1 MNNINLNPFLRKLD
15 FYLLKRF
22 SKNFFMFFLILISII
37 FLIEFV
43 ELLRRTSEN
52 ANIQSVHQVLYLS
65 ALKLSGSVIHVLPF
79 VIFVTTMYTAW
90 RFNRN
95 REMVIIQN
103 IGINSFKILY
113 PFVFFSLLLGVF
125 YIFILNPFLSYGVNS
140 YEKIEQK
147 VFRGKL
153 SESFINKSGV
163 WLRQGSKE
171 NKIVIRASSF
181 SPDQSLFE
189 NITFY
194 IFTKKNN
201 FVERIDSKKAELKEN
216 YWHMNDVIINR
227 PNKKVVNIDE
237 YTLSTNLSIDKIE
250 SSFLDPESISILK
263 LPNFIE
269 LLEQS
274 GFSSTKHS
282 IYKYKTYCLPFFFV
296 GLILLAGAF
305 TAKFTKNK
313 KESVLL
319 LLFCAVFGFLI
330 YVVSEYIY
338 SLGIADKL
346 PTILASVSPS
356 IITIVIGIYFIIYFE
371 NVN

>member
-1 MNNINLNPFLRKLD
+1 
-15 FYLLKRF
+15 
-22 SKNFFMFFLILISII
+22 
-37 FLIEFV
+37 
-43 ELLRRTSEN
+43 
-52 ANIQSVHQVLYLS
+52 
-65 ALKLSGSVIHVLPF
+65 
-79 VIFVTTMYTAW
+79 
-90 RFNRN
+90 
-95 REMVIIQN
+95 
-103 IGINSFKILY
+103 
-113 PFVFFSLLLGVF
+113 
-125 YIFILNPFLSYGVNS
+125 
-140 YEKIEQK
+140 
-147 VFRGKL
+147 
-153 SESFINKSGV
+153 
-163 WLRQGSKE
+163 
-171 NKIVIRASSF
+171 
-181 SPDQSLFE
+181 
-189 NITFY
+189 
-194 IFTKKNN
+194 
-201 FVERIDSKKAELKEN
+201 
-216 YWHMNDVIINR
+216 MNDVIINR

-269 LLEQS
+269 LLKQS

-282 IYKYKTYCLPFFFV
+282 IYMYKTYCLPFFFV

-356 IITIVIGIYFIIYFE
+356 IITIVLGIYFIIYFE

>member
-1 MNNINLNPFLRKLD
+1 MKKIFFNPFLQKLD
-15 FYLLKRF
+15 LYLLKKF
-22 SKNFFMFFLILISII
+22 SNNFLMFFLIFASII
-37 FLIEFV
+37 FLIEFI

-52 ANIQSVHQVLYLS
+52 SSIESIPDVLYL
-65 ALKLSGSVIHVLPF
+65 ATLKMSGSIVHIIPF
-79 VIFVTTMYTAW
+79 VVFVATMYTCW
-90 RFNRN
+90 GLNRN

-103 IGINSFKILY
+103 TGVNTFKILY
-113 PFVFFSLLLGVF
+113 PFVCFSLLLGMF
-125 YIFILNPFLSYGVNS
+125 YIFLFNPFLSYATNS
-140 YEKIEQK
+140 YEKIEQQL
-147 VFRGKL
+147 FRGKL
-153 SESFINKSGV
+153 SETTINKSGV

-181 SPDQSLFE
+181 SSNESLFE
-189 NITFY
+189 NVTFY
-194 IFTKKNN
+194 IFTKRNY
-201 FVERIDSKKAELKEN
+201 FVERIDTKKAKLKEN

-269 LLEQS
+269 LLKQS

-282 IYKYKTYCLPFFFV
+282 IYMYKTYCLPFFFV

-356 IITIVIGIYFIIYFE
+356 IITIMLGIYFIIYFE